1 MPGPVA
7 LLTDFGTA
15 DPYAGQLRGTLA
27 ALAPGASVIDLSH
40 GVEPFNVAQGAFF
53 LAASLEHFPAG
64 TVFLAVVDPGVGG
77 PRRLVA
83 LAAAGRTVL
92 APDNGLAA
100 LVLARHPGARAF
112 DLSEHARGAAS
123 WTFHGRDVLAPLAAR
138 LARGEAPQALGPAL
152 DVTALVRPRWAAPA
166 REATPEGVRI
176 LAAVIHVDRFGNCV
190 LNLDAPAWGP
200 GLRAAA
206 ALTAQAAGGP
216 ALPARTVRAYAELAP
231 GELGLLAGSQ
241 GYLELA
247 CNQAPAS
254 RALGAHCA
262 VPLTLTLPGA
272 HP

>member
-1 MPGPVA
+1 MPGAVA

-15 DPYAGQLRGTLA
+15 DPYAGQLRGALA
-27 ALAPGASVIDLSH
+27 TLAPGLAVIDLSH

-83 LAAAGRTVL
+83 LAAAGRTIL

-123 WTFHGRDVLAPLAAR
+123 RTFHGRDVLAPLAAR

-152 DVTALVRPRWAAPA
+152 DPATLVRPAWASPA
-166 REATPEGVRI
+166 REATPEGTRI

-200 GLRAAA
+200 ALGAAA
-206 ALTAQAAGGP
+206 TISAQAAGGP
-216 ALPARTVRAYAELAP
+216 ALGARAVRTYADLAP

-254 RALGAHCA
+254 RALGACGA
-262 VPLTLTLPGA
+262 TPLTLTLPGVR
-272 HP
+272 P